1 MPTVSE
7 VARELGL
14 TSDQVLRRVR
24 AYGTRVQGDSSSI
37 DERAAERLRS
47 EIGSFRSYSNSHR
60 PTGQEPSP
68 PPPATE
74 APARSPGSEAGGLP
88 EASDGGSGM
97 PADSPV
103 SGAASSPSE
112 AAPPG
117 QSSSLSAF
125 ARPATAPAPE
135 GVFSKASDNG
145 HGPQESSGPGTPII
159 YSMTPAEESASD
171 DYGMGLPDRSEPQDK
186 EGRAARRRESEEGK
200 KKKGVVAQIL
210 ELPLLIIFAFL
221 IAVLIKTFLVQA
233 FFIPS
238 ASMFPTLRVGDRVLV
253 EKVSYLFD
261 SPSRKDVIVFAR
273 SALPGRQPDLPWTQ
287 DAQNFLRE
295 LLGLPTEGEEDFI
308 KRIVAVGGDTIAY
321 TGKPHRLIINGEE
334 VQEPYIKGAEDS
346 SSTELTARDCTR
358 LRMGRAEGG
367 CVVPEGEVF
376 VMGDNR
382 ANSED
387 SRFVGPIDE
396 DEIVGKAF
404 VVLWPLEDFQGL

>member
-1 MPTVSE
+1 MPTISE

-14 TSDQVLRRVR
+14 TNDQVLRRVR
-24 AYGTRVQGDSSSI
+24 AYGTRVQDDSSSI

-47 EIGSFRSYSNSHR
+47 EIGAFRSYSNSHR
-60 PTGQEPSP
+60 PTPDGKPSP
-68 PPPATE
+68 PPPSTSNEPTGAE
-74 APARSPGSEAGGLP
+74 SGAPAGSPAARAAGSSSETTV
-88 EASDGGSGM
+88 
-97 PADSPV
+97 SP
-103 SGAASSPSE
+103 P
-112 AAPPG
+112 
-117 QSSSLSAF
+117 SSSLSAF
-125 ARPATAPAPE
+125 ARPPTAATPE
-135 GVFSKASDNG
+135 RASTRASDNG
-145 HGPQESSGPGTPII
+145 HGLRGQTEPGTPII
-159 YSMTPAEESASD
+159 YSMPPSEESASD
-171 DYGMGLPDRSEPQDK
+171 DYGVSLPDRSEPQDK
-186 EGRAARRRESEEGK
+186 GRRAARHRDRDESK

-238 ASMFPTLRVGDRVLV
+238 ASMFPTLHVGDRVLV

-261 SPSRKDVIVFAR
+261 SPSREDVIVFAR
-273 SALPGRQPDLPWTQ
+273 SALPGRQPDLPWTK

-321 TGKPHRLIINGEE
+321 TGKPHRLTVNGEQ
-334 VQEPYIKGAEDS
+334 VQEPYIKGGEDS
-346 SSTELTARDCTR
+346 GSTELTARDCTR
-358 LRMGRAEGG
+358 LRMERAEGG
-367 CVVPEGEVF
+367 CTVPEGEVF

-396 DEIVGKAF
+396 DEIVGRAF